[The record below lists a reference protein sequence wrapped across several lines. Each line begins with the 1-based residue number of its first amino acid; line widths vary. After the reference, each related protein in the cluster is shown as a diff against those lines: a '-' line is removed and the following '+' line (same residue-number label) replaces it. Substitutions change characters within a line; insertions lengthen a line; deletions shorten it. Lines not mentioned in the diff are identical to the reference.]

1 MVSYLRRGVSI
12 WRGVPVPLDAAFK
25 YWDGE

>member
-1 MVSYLRRGVSI
+1 MVGYLRRGVSI